1 MSRRVAEKRFFL
13 PAALLLL
20 VLLLLVPA
28 ILPAETT
35 SSAQATGVEMTEPVR
50 RTLKQLEEQWLQ
62 WMVKNDQRSSESVVN
77 DMLSTARQLGITRLP
92 DLSAGAIAKATQA
105 AEKKDFRRARWALS
119 AAEKLDPGRS
129 ETAFAEA
136 AVARAEGDW
145 AGVAGATLRGYGRL
159 FGLPLE
165 RYLWLQNLLIW
176 TLTLLLAAGGLFV
189 AVQMAA
195 KGGELVRDMMGLFGR
210 WMPGPAAM
218 IVTAVL
224 LLWPLALPSGVLW
237 LPLFW
242 SLLLWTYASA
252 SERAILVLLW
262 ILVGLAPLLVTEQR
276 RQVAVTLSPPV
287 QAMESLQEHRL
298 YGGLFTDLGALRAL
312 LPESPAVKHLLAD
325 VHRSLNQWEVARSFY
340 RQVLEKEPE
349 NTAALMNL
357 GAYFF
362 LKGDFGNAIQNFQK
376 VATIEPTNAAA
387 QFNLSQ
393 AYSESYLFDEMK
405 RASEQARALDQDR
418 VEFWVRNLSQQ
429 RVVVNS
435 GGMDRIPEIRAELL
449 DAWRQ
454 QEGTDARLI
463 LFRRG
468 LPLLVSLVMILVAA
482 ALHFAR
488 RTERPDAP
496 AERRALGRWGHV
508 FLPGLRSAEE
518 GEGGKVYA
526 ALLVP
531 LAFLMLPLFEGIGYR
546 IPWGYDPGNL
556 AAWIVA
562 ILGLALIF
570 VARLRLE
577 RRNEV

>member
-1 MSRRVAEKRFFL
+1 MLAALFL
-13 PAALLLL
+13 APAAR
-20 VLLLLVPA
+20 A
-28 ILPAETT
+28 AETI

-62 WMVKNDQRSSESVVN
+62 WIVKNDRRDSESVVN

-92 DLSAGAIAKATQA
+92 DLSAGAIAKAIQA
-105 AEKKDFRRARWALS
+105 AEKRDFLRARWALD

-129 ETAFAEA
+129 ETAFAA
-136 AVARAEGDW
+136 AEVNRREGKW
-145 AGVAGATLRGYGRL
+145 GGVVTETVRGYTRL

-176 TLTLLLAAGGLFV
+176 TLTLLLVAGGLFV

-195 KGGELVRDMMGLFGR
+195 KGGELVRDMAGLFGR
-210 WMPGPAAM
+210 WMPMPAAM
-218 IVTAVL
+218 AVTAVL
-224 LLWPLALPSGVLW
+224 LLWPLALPSGLLW
-237 LPLFW
+237 LPIFW

-252 SERAILVLLW
+252 SERAVLVLLW
-262 ILVGLAPLLVTEQR
+262 LLVGAAPLLVTQQR

-325 VHRSLNQWEVARSFY
+325 VHRSLNQWEVARSLY

-376 VATIEPTNAAA
+376 VATIEPSNAAA

-405 RASEQARALDQDR
+405 RAAEQARALDSDR
-418 VEFWVRNLSQQ
+418 VEFWVRNLNQQ

-435 GGMDRIPEIRAELL
+435 GGMDRIPEIREELL
-449 DAWRQ
+449 ETWRG
-454 QEGTDARLI
+454 QEGTDSRLI

-468 LPLLVSLVMILVAA
+468 LPVLISLVLMLVAV

-488 RTERPDAP
+488 RSERPEAP
-496 AERRALGRWGHV
+496 AERRTLGRWGRIL
-508 FLPGLRSAEE
+508 LPGLRSAEE
-518 GEGGKVYA
+518 GEGGKVYL

-531 LAFLMLPLFEGIGYR
+531 LAFLMLPLFEGVGYR
-546 IPWGYDPGNL
+546 IPWGYDPGNS

-562 ILGLALIF
+562 ILGLALIL
-570 VARLRLE
+570 VTRIRLDH
-577 RRNEV
+577 RNEV

>member
-1 MSRRVAEKRFFL
+1 MSRSAAERRSFL
-13 PAALLLL
+13 AAAVLLL
-20 VLLLLVPA
+20 VFLIPA
-28 ILPAETT
+28 ILPAETV
-35 SSAQATGVEMTEPVR
+35 SSAQATGVEMTDAVR

-62 WMVKNDQRSSESVVN
+62 WIVKNDRESSEAVVN

-92 DLSAGAIAKATQA
+92 DLSAGAIAKAIQA
-105 AEKKDFRRARWALS
+105 AEKKDFRRAQWALA

-129 ETAFAEA
+129 ETSFAAA
-136 AVARAEGDW
+136 AVARREGNW
-145 AGVAGATLRGYGRL
+145 GTMATETARGYMRL

-165 RYLWLQNLLIW
+165 RYLWLQDLLIW
-176 TLTLLLAAGGLFV
+176 TLTLLLVAGGLFV

-195 KGGELVRDMMGLFGR
+195 KGGELVRDMAGLFGR

-218 IVTAVL
+218 AVTAVL
-224 LLWPLALPSGVLW
+224 LLWPLALPSGLLW
-237 LPLFW
+237 LPIFW

-252 SERAILVLLW
+252 SERAVLVLLW
-262 ILVGLAPLLVTEQR
+262 ILVGVAPLVVTQQR

-325 VHRSLNQWEVARSFY
+325 VHRSLNQWEVARSLY

-405 RASEQARALDQDR
+405 RAAEQARALDPDR
-418 VEFWVRNLSQQ
+418 VEFWVKNLSQQ

-435 GGMDRIPEIRAELL
+435 GGMDRIPQIRAELL
-449 DAWRQ
+449 KTWQ
-454 QEGTDARLI
+454 EQEGTDSRLI
-463 LFRRG
+463 LFRR
-468 LPLLVSLVMILVAA
+468 SLSVLISLALILVAV

-488 RTERPDAP
+488 RSERPEAP
-496 AERRALGRWGHV
+496 AERRTLGPWGRV
-508 FLPGLRSAEE
+508 LLPGLRSAEE
-518 GEGGKVYA
+518 GEGGRGYA

-531 LAFLMLPLFEGIGYR
+531 LAFLMLPLFQGIGYR
-546 IPWGYDPGNL
+546 IPWGYDPGNH

-570 VARLRLE
+570 VTRLRLE